1 MALSDPTA
9 TITTD
14 MSGVTSDSNLQGR
27 QNLEQFTIASKSTDT
42 NDYTPDFNKW
52 HGTYRDVPEAR
63 STIDVWCKWIV
74 NKELIMNSST
84 RKLTSRIRGNG
95 IDTIR
100 TILINHK
107 RTSKI
112 CGDSFIEIIRDR
124 AKRVINLKLLDPSS
138 IKIRPNDKGII
149 KLYIQSKSK
158 IVNGVKETKTITFQP
173 EDIWHLAND
182 RIADE
187 IHGRS
192 ELEKLDKI
200 VKWRQQAMMD
210 MSIVFHR
217 YVKPLLQIKAETD
230 DPVEL
235 AALAK
240 QYDNA
245 FKNFENIIIPKGV
258 VDEVERALKDALGD
272 IAASLKEGKIV
283 AGAGSPEIEL
293 SKGLREFANTLSGR
307 EQFAVLAFA
316 ESMEIIP
323 RTLAENAGLD
333 PIDVLTELKSEH
345 DKGNQNHGIDVFS
358 GKVMDA
364 WKRGVIEP
372 LKIKTQAISSAA
384 EVAVMILRI
393 DDVIASSGSK
403 DKAPEMPPGGMPPG
417 MGGMGM

>member
-1 MALSDPTA
+1 MALADPTA

-27 QNLEQFTIASKSTDT
+27 QNLDQFTIASKSTDT
-42 NDYTPDFNKW
+42 NDYTPEFNKW

-84 RKLTSRIRGNG
+84 KKLTSRIRGNG

-138 IKIRPNDKGII
+138 IKIRANDKGII

-187 IHGRS
+187 IHGIS

-258 VDEVERALKDALGD
+258 VDEVERIAIPQFATLDPLPWLIFLRSYFTESSNVPDIIRGKSDEVSLAAGKLNVHSFIEKITIEQLEYSEDCEAQTGLKINFTKPEAID
-272 IAASLKEGKIV
+272 ITSGFGTDKKSDSESKDSKEGKSN
-283 AGAGSPEIEL
+283 GT
-293 SKGLREFANTLSGR
+293 N
-307 EQFAVLAFA
+307 
-316 ESMEIIP
+316 
-323 RTLAENAGLD
+323 
-333 PIDVLTELKSEH
+333 
-345 DKGNQNHGIDVFS
+345 
-358 GKVMDA
+358 
-364 WKRGVIEP
+364 
-372 LKIKTQAISSAA
+372 
-384 EVAVMILRI
+384 
-393 DDVIASSGSK
+393 
-403 DKAPEMPPGGMPPG
+403 
-417 MGGMGM
+417 